1 MSRIVVIGAGVG
13 GLAAAARLAAG
24 GHKVVVCERSETV
37 GGKLG
42 VAVRETPAGTFRF
55 DTGPSLL
62 TLPQVF
68 ADLFAET
75 GDPIDRVL
83 DLERVEPTI
92 RYRFADN
99 TRLNASSDLDTM
111 CDRLDRALEP
121 GAGSDWRALMARAEK
136 IWDATYS
143 PILSSSLSGP
153 LSLIRRGVR
162 VGDLASIAPGRSL
175 RQAAARYVH
184 DPRLQMLV
192 DRYATY
198 AGSDPRRAPAAFLV
212 IPYIEQ
218 TYGVWYIRGGLGRL
232 ADGLVARVT
241 ELGGE
246 VRTGTDVAAIEVAG
260 NRVDGVRLTDNERLP
275 ADVVVAGVDARHLYT
290 DLLPSRSM
298 QRRIERVQPS
308 LAGFTML
315 LAIRGRTPDVAQ
327 HNVLFPPDYDA
338 EFDAIFG
345 HSPRPVSDPAIYVN
359 IVRDPLVC
367 PPDHEAWTVLVN
379 APVHGAVDWDSLTLR
394 SSYAERLTGAMAA
407 RGMQTSGR
415 TVSREVITPADLAR
429 GTRSPGGAIYGPS
442 SNGTR
447 AAFLRPPN
455 KTAVPGLFHV
465 GGSTHPGGGLPLTA
479 LSGQIVAGLIGP
491 A

>member
-1 MSRIVVIGAGVG
+1 MSRVVVIGAGVG
-13 GLAAAARLAAG
+13 GLATAARLSAA
-24 GHKVVVCERSETV
+24 GHKVVVCERAASI

-42 VAVRETPAGTFRF
+42 VAERVTPAGTFRF

-75 GDPIDRVL
+75 GEPMDRVL
-83 DLERVEPTI
+83 KLERVEPTI
-92 RYRFADN
+92 RYRFADG
-99 TRLNASSDLDTM
+99 TRLDASSDLDTM
-111 CDRLDRALEP
+111 CDNLERALEP
-121 GAGSDWRALMARAEK
+121 GAGADWRALMTRAQR
-136 IWDATYS
+136 IWEATYS
-143 PILSSSLSGP
+143 PILSATVDGP
-153 LSLIRRGVR
+153 LSLLKRGVR
-162 VGDLASIAPGRSL
+162 VSDLASIAPGRTL

-192 DRYATY
+192 ERYATY

-218 TYGVWYIRGGLGRL
+218 AFGAWYIRGGLAQL
-232 ADGLVARVT
+232 ADSLVDRVT

-246 VRTGTDVAAIEVAG
+246 VRTETDVAAIEVAG
-260 NRVDGVRLTDNERLP
+260 NRVAGVRLTDGERLA

-290 DLLPSRSM
+290 DLLPSKSM
-298 QRRIERVQPS
+298 QRRIERVPPS

-315 LAIRGRTPDVAQ
+315 FALRGETADVAQ
-327 HNVLFPPDYDA
+327 HNVIFPRDYDA

-345 HSPRPVSDPAIYVN
+345 ESPRPVTDPTIYVN
-359 IVRDPLVC
+359 VVRDPLVC
-367 PPDHEAWTVLVN
+367 PPYHEAWTVLVN
-379 APVHGAVDWDSLTLR
+379 APVHGAVDWDSQTLR
-394 SSYAERLTGAMAA
+394 ASYADRIAGALGA
-407 RGMQTSGR
+407 RGLQTSGR
-415 TVSREVITPADLAR
+415 TLLREVITPADLAR
-429 GTRSPGGAIYGPS
+429 STRSPGGAIYGPS

-455 KTAVPGLFHV
+455 RTAVPGLFHV
-465 GGSTHPGGGLPLTA
+465 GGSTHPGGGLPLAA

>member
-1 MSRIVVIGAGVG
+1 MSRVVIIGAGVG
-13 GLAAAARLAAG
+13 GLTTGIRLAAA
-24 GHKVVVCERSETV
+24 GHKVLVCERAETV

-42 VAVRETPAGTFRF
+42 VARCETPAGTFCF

-75 GDPIDRVL
+75 GEPIDRVL
-83 DLERVEPTI
+83 DLLPVEPTI
-92 RYRFADN
+92 RYRFADG
-99 TRLNASSDLDTM
+99 TRLDASSDLDRM
-111 CDRLDRALEP
+111 CANLDRVMEP
-121 GAGSDWRALMARAEK
+121 GAGDDWRALMARAKK

-143 PILSSSLSGP
+143 PILSSTVDGMMSLVRKG
-153 LSLIRRGVR
+153 IR
-162 VGDLASIAPGRSL
+162 VGDLAAIAPGRTL
-175 RQAAARYVH
+175 RAAAARYVH
-184 DPRLQMLV
+184 DPRLRMLV
-192 DRYATY
+192 ERYATY

-218 TYGVWYIRGGLGRL
+218 AFGAWYIRGGLGRL
-232 ADGLVARVT
+232 AAALQARVA

-246 VRTGTDVAAIEVAG
+246 LRTGTDVAAIEVVG
-260 NRVDGVRLTDNERLP
+260 NRVEGVRLADGERIA

-290 DLLPSRSM
+290 DLVPSRSM
-298 QRRIERVQPS
+298 QRRIERVPPS

-315 LAIRGRTPDVAQ
+315 LGLRGPTPGVAQ
-327 HNVLFPPDYDA
+327 HNVLFPADYDA

-345 HSPRPVSDPAIYVN
+345 HSPRPVSDPTIYVN
-359 IVRDPLVC
+359 VVRDPLVC

-379 APVHGAVDWDSLTLR
+379 APVHGAVDWDSQTLR
-394 SSYAERLTGAMAA
+394 SSYAERISGALAA
-407 RGMQTSGR
+407 RGLQTSGR
-415 TVSREVITPADLAR
+415 TVIREIITPADLAR

-442 SNGTR
+442 SNGAR

-455 KTAVPGLFHV
+455 RTAVAGLFHV